1 MCKENKFGN
10 HYLVELIG
18 CNPETIKFLE
28 PAKEIFLRAVRES
41 KATYIG
47 DVFHQFEPHGISGIV
62 LIAESHMSFH
72 TWPESDYVGL
82 DIFTCGTE
90 MDPDIAIEVL
100 KEGFQATDV
109 HVKSFTRGY

>member
-1 MCKENKFGN
+1 MFGS
-10 HYLVELIG
+10 HFLVELIG
-18 CNPETIKFLE
+18 CDPEKIKFLE

-47 DVFHQFEPHGISGIV
+47 DVFHQFEPHGISGVV

-72 TWPESDYVGL
+72 TWPEANYVGV

-90 MDPDIAIEVL
+90 MNPDVAINSL
-100 KEGFQATDV
+100 KKGFGASEAV
-109 HVKSFTRGY
+109 IKMYSRGY